1 MNKLDVEF
9 FHDVICSFCYPMS
22 YRMRKI
28 AKEMPELNIIHKSY
42 ALAVDEKIYELEFG
56 SRENVKDKVLNSW
69 KHANENDDLKRFNIE
84 GMKNTDFLFPTS
96 MKSLKA
102 CKVAKMVG
110 SEDLYWD
117 VFDKLQEALFTH
129 NKNIDDDNVIYELIK
144 ETDLDFDKWLEVY
157 NSKEVIAE
165 VETDLYLAKQ
175 YNIKSVPALIIDQ
188 KYILKGAQPYEVILE
203 SLTEI
208 YNKKFK

>member
-1 MNKLDVEF
+1 
-9 FHDVICSFCYPMS
+9 
-22 YRMRKI
+22 
-28 AKEMPELNIIHKSY
+28 
-42 ALAVDEKIYELEFG
+42 
-56 SRENVKDKVLNSW
+56 
-69 KHANENDDLKRFNIE
+69 
-84 GMKNTDFLFPTS
+84 

-157 NSKEVIAE
+157 NSEEVIVE